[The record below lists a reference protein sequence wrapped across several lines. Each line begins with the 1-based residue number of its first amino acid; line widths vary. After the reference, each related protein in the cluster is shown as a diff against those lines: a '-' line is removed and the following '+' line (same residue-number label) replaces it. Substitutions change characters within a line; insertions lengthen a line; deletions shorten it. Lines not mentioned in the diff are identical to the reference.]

1 LANPES
7 SKSASLR
14 SAEVIVAGV
23 LLAVCVVVGAAY
35 WLLSPKTRP
44 AAVPVAPHTP
54 ASAPAKTAEQ
64 TAAEQ
69 DALAAWNHKLKDNF
83 AELDEQRQ
91 QKAEQEALDKKK
103 AEAEAE
109 AARQAAA
116 EAARKAAEAAKAR
129 TQASAARARSGTSA
143 PAAAANDSAPRK
155 TRAVKRVEASIDW
168 NSCRQPD
175 YPNRS
180 KDRGEQGIVTLL
192 FSLDASGD
200 VLDGTIKQSSGSDR
214 LDDAALRAI
223 RKCHFRPATVDG
235 EAVASR
241 TTIRFQWKLDG
252 L

>member
-1 LANPES
+1 
-7 SKSASLR
+7 
-14 SAEVIVAGV
+14 
-23 LLAVCVVVGAAY
+23 
-35 WLLSPKTRP
+35 
-44 AAVPVAPHTP
+44 
-54 ASAPAKTAEQ
+54 
-64 TAAEQ
+64 
-69 DALAAWNHKLKDNF
+69 
-83 AELDEQRQ
+83 
-91 QKAEQEALDKKK
+91 
-103 AEAEAE
+103 
-109 AARQAAA
+109 
-116 EAARKAAEAAKAR
+116 
-129 TQASAARARSGTSA
+129 
-143 PAAAANDSAPRK
+143 
-155 TRAVKRVEASIDW
+155 AVKRVEASIDW
-168 NSCRQPD
+168 SSCRQPD

>member
-1 LANPES
+1 MANPES
-7 SKSASLR
+7 SKSAPLR

-23 LLAVCVVVGAAY
+23 LLAVCVIVGAAY
-35 WLLSPKTRP
+35 WLLSPK
-44 AAVPVAPHTP
+44 ASPVATP
-54 ASAPAKTAEQ
+54 GAPLAPAPAPAKAPGQ

-83 AELDEQRQ
+83 AELDQQRQ
-91 QKAEQEALDKKK
+91 QKADQEALERKM
-103 AEAEAE
+103 AETAAE
-109 AARQAAA
+109 AARQAAAA
-116 EAARKAAEAAKAR
+116 EAARKAAEAARAR
-129 TQASAARARSGTSA
+129 TQTSVA
-143 PAAAANDSAPRK
+143 PTPPAAATDSAPRK

-192 FSLDASGD
+192 FSLDANGD

-214 LDDAALRAI
+214 LDEAALRAI
-223 RKCHFRPATVDG
+223 RKCHFKPATIDG

-241 TTIRFQWKLDG
+241 TTVRFQWKLDG

>member
-1 LANPES
+1 MANPES
-7 SKSASLR
+7 SKSAPLR

-44 AAVPVAPHTP
+44 ATAPAVSHTP
-54 ASAPAKTAEQ
+54 ASAPAKTPEQ

-91 QKAEQEALDKKK
+91 QKAEQEALERKK
-103 AEAEAE
+103 AEAAAE
-109 AARQAAA
+109 AAQQAAA
-116 EAARKAAEAAKAR
+116 VEAARKAAEAAKAR
-129 TQASAARARSGTSA
+129 TQASAARARSNTSA
-143 PAAAANDSAPRK
+143 PAAAGDSAPRK

-223 RKCHFRPATVDG
+223 RKCHFKPATVDG

-241 TTIRFQWKLDG
+241 ATIRFQWKLDG